1 MAQVTSPAAMNFDN
15 VRRQGPLH
23 RVLSSQITYVLA
35 ALAILMVIMAL
46 ASDKFLTE
54 RNLQNV
60 AQNFSYIAI
69 AALGQTLVIILAGI
83 DLSVG
88 SVMALGAVATSLAME
103 WSQDWGLFV
112 DWPGLALIF
121 AVLAGVAVGG
131 LVGLVNGVL
140 IARLGLSPFV
150 TTLGMLSVCRSLVY
164 VITQG
169 RGSPTFGPAKD
180 LFRALG
186 NDPILGGLPPSLI
199 YMAALAVMIWFLLR
213 HMQWG
218 RHVFAIGGNEK
229 AAALTGVPVERVKIS
244 VYVFCSALAG
254 FTGVLLLAWLGSAP
268 ANTAVGY
275 ELRVIAASVIGG
287 ANLTGGLG
295 GPLGAVT
302 GSALIEVIRNGLILG
317 GVQPYWQDFF
327 VGVFIIL
334 AVLLDR
340 IRSRR
345 AG

>member
-1 MAQVTSPAAMNFDN
+1 MATTATTTPAGFEN
-15 VRRQGPLH
+15 VRQPGLLH
-23 RVLSSQITYVLA
+23 RILSSQITYVLA
-35 ALAILMVIMAL
+35 ALVILMIVMTIG
-46 ASDKFLTE
+46 SDKFLTE

-88 SVMALGAVATSLAME
+88 SVMAVGAVATSLAME
-103 WSQDWGLFV
+103 WSADWGIFIDL
-112 DWPGLALIF
+112 PGLALAF
-121 AVLAGVAVGG
+121 AVLAGVAAGG
-131 LVGLVNGVL
+131 VVGLANGIL
-140 IARLGLSPFV
+140 IARLNLSPFV

-164 VITQG
+164 VVTQG
-169 RGSPTFGPAKD
+169 RGSPTAGPAKD
-180 LFRALG
+180 LFRTLG
-186 NDPILGGLPPSLI
+186 NEPIFGAVPPSLI
-199 YMAALAVMIWFLLR
+199 YMVLLGLAIWFLLR

-218 RHVFAIGGNEK
+218 RHVFAIGGNER
-229 AAALTGVPVERVKIS
+229 AAGLTGVPVERIKIS
-244 VYVFCSALAG
+244 VYVFCGALAG
-254 FTGVLLLAWLGSAP
+254 FTGVLLLSWLGSAP

-287 ANLTGGLG
+287 ANLTGGIG
-295 GPLGAVT
+295 GPLGAIT
-302 GSALIEVIRNGLILG
+302 GAALIEVIRNGLILS

>member
-1 MAQVTSPAAMNFDN
+1 MATAAMNFDN

-23 RVLSSQITYVLA
+23 RIMSSQITYVLA
-35 ALAILMVIMAL
+35 ALVILMVVMAI
-46 ASDKFLTE
+46 ASDKFLTG

-88 SVMALGAVATSLAME
+88 SVMALGAVATSLAMG
-103 WSQDWGLFV
+103 WTADWPLFV
-112 DWPGLALIF
+112 DWPGLALAF
-121 AVLAGVAVGG
+121 GVLAGIAAGG
-131 LVGLVNGVL
+131 VVGLVNGLL

-164 VITQG
+164 VVTQG
-169 RGSPTFGPAKD
+169 RGSPTAGPAKD
-180 LFRALG
+180 LFRTLG
-186 NDPILGGLPPSLI
+186 NDPVFGILPPSLI
-199 YMAALAVMIWFLLR
+199 YMAVLAVMIWFLLR

-295 GPLGAVT
+295 GPLGAIT
-302 GSALIEVIRNGLILG
+302 GAALIEVIRNGLILG

-340 IRSRR
+340 IRSKRT
-345 AG
+345 A